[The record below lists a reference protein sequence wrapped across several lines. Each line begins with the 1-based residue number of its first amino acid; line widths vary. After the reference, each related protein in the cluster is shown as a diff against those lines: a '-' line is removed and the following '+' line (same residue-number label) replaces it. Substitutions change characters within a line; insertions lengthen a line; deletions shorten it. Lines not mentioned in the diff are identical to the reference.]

1 MKPVIVLFLTALSL
15 LAQGKDLFT
24 RFIYCRESISGTYE
38 KQCVDLKPDGIGES
52 RFKPRGSQD
61 MPAVVLTLSSPGRE
75 KFLSIIAATQNLKDR
90 EKYESK
96 RRVANLG
103 RKHITL
109 EMASEKREAEFN
121 YSDLKEVNAL
131 TAFFDGLI
139 NQVTI
144 MQDIEAAARYERLSV
159 PERLEQLEN
168 EIKIGRIA
176 DPQGLI
182 PALDKIIE
190 DQRILEYARQH
201 AQQMKSQILV
211 SK

>member
-1 MKPVIVLFLTALSL
+1 
-15 LAQGKDLFT
+15 
-24 RFIYCRESISGTYE
+24 
-38 KQCVDLKPDGIGES
+38 
-52 RFKPRGSQD
+52 
-61 MPAVVLTLSSPGRE
+61 MPPVVLTLSSPGRE

-144 MQDIEAAARYERLSV
+144 MLDIESAARYERLSV
-159 PERLEQLEN
+159 PERLAQLEN
-168 EIKIGRIA
+168 DIKIGRIA

-190 DQRILEYARQH
+190 DQRILEYARHH

>member
-1 MKPVIVLFLTALSL
+1 MKPVIVLFLTALPL
-15 LAQGKDLFT
+15 FAQGKDSFT
-24 RFIYCRESISGTYE
+24 RFIYCRESQSGVYE

-52 RFKPRGSQD
+52 RFKPRGSQE
-61 MPAVVLTLSSPGRE
+61 MPPVVLTLSPPGRE

-109 EMASEKREAEFN
+109 EMASEKREADFN

-131 TAFFDGLI
+131 TTFFDGLI

-144 MQDIEAAARYERLSV
+144 MQDIESAARYERLSV

-182 PALDKIIE
+182 PALDKIVE